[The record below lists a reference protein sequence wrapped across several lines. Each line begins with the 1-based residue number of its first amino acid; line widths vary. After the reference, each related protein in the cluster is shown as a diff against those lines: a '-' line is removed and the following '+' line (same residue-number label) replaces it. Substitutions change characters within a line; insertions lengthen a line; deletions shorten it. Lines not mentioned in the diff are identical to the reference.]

1 MQTEQEFWADF
12 EVAYDNYAA
21 ARARA
26 GFPIAKP
33 ERNAPLPSWVLRNG
47 ERAKIN
53 FVNRSTSVQTKSST
67 VREPAKKNDVNVVNI
82 APATPLSK
90 PVTGDKT
97 KSKAEVVRDMI
108 RVAMAAG
115 KTLDDV
121 IAQAKSEL
129 GMGNA
134 QAKTYVTENWARVSK
149 E

>member
-1 MQTEQEFWADF
+1 MQTEQDFWADF

-21 ARARA
+21 ARASA
-26 GFPIAKP
+26 GFPLKKP

-53 FVNRSTSVQTKSST
+53 FVTRSTSVQTKSST
-67 VREPAKKNDVNVVNI
+67 AQEPAKKNDVVNI